1 MWYEWRCHILVAVDS
16 LLKGVPHFVALG
28 ATYFISG
35 ALYFAGLMTAS
46 MTRNQRC
53 HEFYAVFFLIQTTIV
68 SFLIFGLIPD
78 RLCRPGAGSAAQ
90 RMALVGRALRA
101 RRLPARDNPPFVVS
115 FR

>member
-46 MTRNQRC
+46 MTRNQRY

-68 SFLIFGLIPD
+68 SFLIFQTLI
-78 RLCRPGAGSAAQ
+78 
-90 RMALVGRALRA
+90 
-101 RRLPARDNPPFVVS
+101 
-115 FR
+115 